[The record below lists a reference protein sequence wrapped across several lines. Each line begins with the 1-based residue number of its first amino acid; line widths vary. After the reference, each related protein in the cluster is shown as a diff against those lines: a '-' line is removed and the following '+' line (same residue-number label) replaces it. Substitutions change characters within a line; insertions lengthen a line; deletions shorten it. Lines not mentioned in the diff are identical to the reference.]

1 MDVISALACL
11 VWITLSCYFIQIKCQ
26 NTEVIEYSAANTSLF
41 YDRKHGVSFAKF
53 VKIEK
58 KILRRTPIKVLHVK
72 TEKICSSRCVENL
85 NCRSINFAR
94 SNGQCEL
101 LDTDMFQWP
110 HYLENNQQNQDFNH
124 FAIKVGCLKWQENRP
139 SKLSLYLSIVPL
151 CSGFLICWGI
161 LFRVRIL
168 HFVCLFNLVCIF
180 LFHIVFRYEDQ
191 MFGFPLQVQGNLYP
205 ILQQW
210 HVLLQ
215 LYPGV

>member
-110 HYLENNQQNQDFNH
+110 HYLENN
-124 FAIKVGCLKWQENRP
+124 
-139 SKLSLYLSIVPL
+139 LSGKQPTEPRLQPL
-151 CSGFLICWGI
+151 CYQGR
-161 LFRVRIL
+161 LFEVTRKPAFKTIII
-168 HFVCLFNLVCIF
+168 FVNCAVVFWVSNMLRNLVQSQNPTFCLFI
-180 LFHIVFRYEDQ
+180 
-191 MFGFPLQVQGNLYP
+191 
-205 ILQQW
+205 
-210 HVLLQ
+210 
-215 LYPGV
+215 